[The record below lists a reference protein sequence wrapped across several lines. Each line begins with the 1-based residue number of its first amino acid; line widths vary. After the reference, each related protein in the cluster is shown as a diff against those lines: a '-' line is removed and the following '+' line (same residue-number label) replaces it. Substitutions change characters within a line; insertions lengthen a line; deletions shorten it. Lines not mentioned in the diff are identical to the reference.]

1 VPRPKRPQAACFV
14 AIAIAIVGEVAIA
27 PPLTFCGRWA
37 SPRRPCVHSSFKK
50 VDRVIGRVWV
60 RVYHLAIL
68 EVAGRGCDAD

>member
-1 VPRPKRPQAACFV
+1 MPRPKRPQAACFV
-14 AIAIAIVGEVAIA
+14 AIAIVGEVAMGASSARSSAVSVAA
-27 PPLTFCGRWA
+27 PC
-37 SPRRPCVHSSFKK
+37 PCSCKK